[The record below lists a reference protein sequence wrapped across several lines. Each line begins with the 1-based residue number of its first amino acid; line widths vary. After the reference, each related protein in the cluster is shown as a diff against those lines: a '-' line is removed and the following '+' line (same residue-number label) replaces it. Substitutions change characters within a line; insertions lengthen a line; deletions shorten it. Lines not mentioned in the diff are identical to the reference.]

1 MAIGLNSELLHFLAN
16 QDLKPGQRLPPMH
29 ELARQLGI
37 GVSKLREQV
46 EVARAFGWIDVRPK
60 TGIQFLGYLF
70 IPGLMLN
77 LNMALENDPIAYFEQ
92 FGVLRNH
99 IEAGFWKEAVQ
110 KLEPEDKQYLKDLV
124 DTAWEQLR
132 GTPVQI
138 PHQEHRQ
145 LHLTIFKNLDNI
157 FVQGILV
164 AYWDVYETVGLNLYT
179 DYQYLQE
186 VWTFHETMVNAIL
199 EDELDKGYQALIEH
213 IGILQQNPEVG
224 RHRPALPVSAQ
235 ILE

>member
-1 MAIGLNSELLHFLAN
+1 
-16 QDLKPGQRLPPMH
+16 MH

-46 EVARAFGWIDVRPK
+46 EVARTFGWLDVRPK
-60 TGIQFLGYLF
+60 TGIQFLGYKF

-110 KLEPEDKQYLKDLV
+110 TLEPEDKQYLKDLV
-124 DTAWEQLR
+124 DSAWEQLR

-157 FVQGILV
+157 FVQGILA

-179 DYQYLQE
+179 DYQYHQE

-213 IGILQQNPEVG
+213 IGILQQHPEVG
-224 RHRPALPVSAQ
+224 RHRPALQVRTQ
-235 ILE
+235 ILD